1 MNLNDL
7 KKLIKKIYNEGLFVY
22 TNDQEKSEE
31 IIKLEE
37 ITGYKDVN
45 ELFFSDL
52 APDYVYDT
60 IVLYKNITSKNINED
75 EYIGMIDKLIDKL
88 DDIKEYEL
96 DLYCKLLGKHLG
108 INANDVFDHIFE
120 LSEENFT
127 AKEIYNKLKNNIFTK

>member
-1 MNLNDL
+1 MNLNNL
-7 KKLIKKIYNEGLFVY
+7 KMLIKKIYNEGLFVY
-22 TNDQEKSEE
+22 KNDQEKSEE

-60 IVLYKNITSKNINED
+60 VVLYKNITSKNINED

-96 DLYCKLLGKHLG
+96 DLYCKLLGEHLG
-108 INANDVFDHIFE
+108 INANEVFDDIFE

-127 AKEIYNKLKNNIFTK
+127 AKEIYNKLKK